1 MKNQIQKMIEKYKK
15 RYSDS
20 YYYNER
26 IIYKEIMKDLKEL
39 LLMELGREK
48 K

>member
-1 MKNQIQKMIEKYKK
+1 MKDKLHKLLDKYKK

-26 IIYKEIMKDLKEL
+26 IIYKAIMKDLKEL